1 MRVLATT
8 VGILLCS
15 VSFAV
20 NTLPALNLSQTV
32 LNPQLCTGNTGQAS
46 LFQPLQITDID
57 GDPITIIGITSSN
70 QAIIP
75 DADMYASTP
84 YGVGTLDTYLNATS
98 GTPVSG
104 SVVITLEVTDGI
116 DTTFLTLPTVVIGVS
131 PTITIVNNPQICSSE
146 GTVDLNQFVS
156 PAGGVFDYD
165 GMVYPNAEFNM
176 LEQGYTSDNTI
187 SLNYNYSDGVCSSY
201 GYLTLNLFISPTV
214 SVGTTPTSCGASTG
228 TATASVSGGAPILS
242 QSWSNGVTGT
252 SSVSNLAAGQYMY
265 YFVDTNHCST
275 TAAFSI
281 DPLGVSIN
289 ETVTDVLCYSQAN
302 GAISITQTG
311 LTAPVSYVWT
321 SGHTGTTVT
330 GLLAGTYTVYAT
342 DANNCMIS
350 KAITVA
356 QPDKLTF
363 EAGVNVGPT
372 CGGGSDGEIEVWGTT
387 GGTPPY
393 TTTWSNGATGDINS
407 NLSLG
412 IYSATVTDAN
422 NCMAVK
428 PVYLSENNSADIS
441 GNVIPAAC
449 GGNDGKI
456 FTNVY
461 VWSGDPIQSITWSNG
476 ATTEDLLDVPAANY
490 VCTLTVANT
499 GCKAIKG
506 WDIPVVKPLRQDLC
520 IITVDSLTTTNLLVW
535 EKVQT
540 VGIDYYNIYRETSTQ
555 GEYILIDTVQ
565 FNNISLFNDVIASP
579 SERSW
584 SYKIGAVNV
593 CGEEGPLSIAHR
605 TIHLDLLDLGSN
617 SVKVNWN
624 AYEGTTAFT
633 DYIVWRYTTADGWVE
648 AGTVSNTTLTFTD
661 TVAYTTPGLDYMVEF
676 ELTVP
681 CSAEKAQDFNTV
693 RSNRERGQ
701 FATGEGVDGASSN
714 GIDEN
719 YLNGIGMYPNPTAD
733 KLTFVQGG
741 HEKITYNILS
751 LSGQLMQTNQSS
763 QANTVL
769 DLSQLNA
776 GVYLVELKLNDIK
789 VIKRVV
795 KL

>member
-1 MRVLATT
+1 MRILATT
-8 VGILLCS
+8 FGLLLSS

-20 NTLPALNLSQTV
+20 NTLPELNLSQTV
-32 LNPQLCTGNTGQAS
+32 LNPQLCSGNNWETA
-46 LFQPLQITDID
+46 LFQPLEITDID
-57 GDPITIIGITSSN
+57 GDPITIVSITSSN
-70 QAIIP
+70 QSIIP
-75 DADMYASTP
+75 DAGMYAATTS
-84 YGVGTLDTYLNATS
+84 GVAALNTYLYATN

-104 SVVITLEVTDGI
+104 SIVITLEVSDGI
-116 DTTFLTLPTVVIGVS
+116 GTAFLTLPTVVIGET
-131 PTITIVNNPQICSSE
+131 PTITFANNAQICSSE

-156 PAGGVFDYD
+156 PAGGVFDND
-165 GMVYPNAEFNM
+165 GMIYPNSEFNM
-176 LEQGYTSDNTI
+176 LDQGYTANDVVGI
-187 SLNYNYSDGVCSSY
+187 NYTYSEGVCAAY
-201 GYLTLNLFISPTV
+201 DFLTLNLFISPSV
-214 SVGTTPTSCGASTG
+214 SIATTPTSCGTSTG
-228 TATASVSGGAPILS
+228 AAVATVTGGAPVLS

-252 SSVSNLAAGQYMY
+252 AGISNLPAGQYMY
-265 YFVDTNHCST
+265 YITDTNHCATS
-275 TAAFSI
+275 AAFGI
-281 DPLGVSIN
+281 DPAGVSIN
-289 ETVTDVLCYSQAN
+289 ETVTDVTCYSQAN
-302 GAISITQTG
+302 GAITISQTG
-311 LTAPVSYVWT
+311 LTAPVTYVWT
-321 SGHTGTTVT
+321 SGHTGTSVT

-350 KAITVA
+350 KAITIT
-356 QPDKLTF
+356 QPEQLTF
-363 EAGVNVGPT
+363 QADYNVQPT
-372 CGGGSDGEIEVWGTT
+372 CGANDGEVEVYAIS
-387 GGTPPY
+387 GGTAPY
-393 TTTWSNGATGDINS
+393 TTIWSNGTNGEINS
-407 NLSLG
+407 NLSFG

-422 NCMAVK
+422 NCMAIK

-456 FTNVY
+456 FTDF
-461 VWSGDPIQSITWSNG
+461 WISSGDPVQSIVWSNG
-476 ATTEDLLDVPAANY
+476 ATTQNLTDVPAANY

-506 WDIPVVKPLRQDLC
+506 WNIPVVKPLRQDLC

-540 VGIDYYNIYRETSTQ
+540 VGIDHYTIYRETSTQ
-555 GEYILIDTVQ
+555 GEYVLIDTVD
-565 FNNISLFNDVIASP
+565 FDNISLFNDVIASP

-593 CGEEGPLSIAHR
+593 CGEESPLSIAHR

-617 SVKVNWN
+617 SVQVNWN

-633 DYIVWRYTTADGWVE
+633 DYIVWRYTTANGWE
-648 AGTVSNTTLTFTD
+648 QAGTVPSSTLTFTD
-661 TVAYTTPGLDYMVEF
+661 GVDYATPGLDYMVEF
-676 ELTVP
+676 ELTEF

-701 FATGEGVDGASSN
+701 FAAGEGVGDASSN
-714 GIDEN
+714 GIGEN
-719 YLNGIGMYPNPTAD
+719 YLNAIGMYPNPTTD
-733 KLTFVQGG
+733 KLTFVQDG

-789 VIKRVV
+789 IIKRVV

>member
-1 MRVLATT
+1 MRILAIIATT
-8 VGILLCS
+8 FLCFS
-15 VSFAV
+15 TFA
-20 NTLPALNLSQTV
+20 NIPPALNLTQTV
-32 LNPQLCTGNTGQAS
+32 INPFLCSSYSEAA
-46 LFQPLQITDID
+46 LFQPLEIVDAD
-57 GDPITIIGITSSN
+57 NDVITILGMTSSD
-70 QAIIP
+70 Q
-75 DADMYASTP
+75 
-84 YGVGTLDTYLNATS
+84 GVIQDVSLSMGNTSATGVLSSYLYSDLGFGGAGTC
-98 GTPVSG
+98 
-104 SVVITLEVTDGI
+104 VITLEVSDGTQTVFI
-116 DTTFLTLPTVVIGVS
+116 PLPTLTVTEM
-131 PTITIVNNPQICSSE
+131 PTITLVNNAQICSSE
-146 GTVDLNQFVS
+146 GTVDMNQFVS

-176 LEQGYTSDNTI
+176 LEQGYTSNDVI
-187 SLNYNYSDGVCSSY
+187 GINYNYSNGVCTAY
-201 GYLTLNLFISPTV
+201 EYLTLNLFISPTV
-214 SVGTTPTSCGASTG
+214 SVATTPTSCGTSNG
-228 TATASVSGGAPILS
+228 TAIASVSGGAPVLS

-275 TAAFSI
+275 TTSFSI

-289 ETVTDVLCYSQAN
+289 ETVTDAVCYSQAN
-302 GAISITQTG
+302 GAISISQTG

-372 CGGGSDGEIEVWGTT
+372 CGGGSDGEIEVWGMT

-393 TTTWSNGATGDINS
+393 STTWSNGATGDINS

-428 PVYLSENNSADIS
+428 PVYLSEDNSADIS

-456 FTNVY
+456 YTDI
-461 VWSGDPIQSITWSNG
+461 WIGSGDPIQSITWSNG

-490 VCTLTVANT
+490 VCTLIVANT

-506 WDIPVVKPLRQDLC
+506 WDIPVVKPERQDLC

-555 GEYILIDTVQ
+555 GEYVLIDTVQ

-633 DYIVWRYTTADGWVE
+633 DYIIWRYTTANGWEE

-661 TVAYTTPGLDYMVEF
+661 TVDYATPGLDYMVEF
-676 ELTVP
+676 ELTIP

-701 FATGEGVDGASSN
+701 FAAGEGVDGASSN
-714 GIDEN
+714 GIEEN
-719 YLNGIGMYPNPTAD
+719 YLNGIGMYPNPTTD
-733 KLTFVQGG
+733 KLTFVQDG

-751 LSGQLMQTNQSS
+751 LSGQLMQTSQSS

-789 VIKRVV
+789 IIKRVV

>member
-1 MRVLATT
+1 MRILAIIAMTF
-8 VGILLCS
+8 LCFS
-15 VSFAV
+15 TFA
-20 NTLPALNLSQTV
+20 NTPPALNLAQTIVNPV
-32 LNPQLCTGNTGQAS
+32 LCSSYSEAA
-46 LFQPLQITDID
+46 LFQPLEIVDAD
-57 GDPITIIGITSSN
+57 NDVITIVGMTSSN
-70 QAIIP
+70 QGVIQ
-75 DADMYASTP
+75 DASLSMGTTSAT
-84 YGVGTLDTYLNATS
+84 GVLSSYLYSDLGFGGAGTC
-98 GTPVSG
+98 
-104 SVVITLEVTDGI
+104 VITLEVSDGNQTVFI
-116 DTTFLTLPTVVIGVS
+116 TLPTLTVTET
-131 PTITIVNNPQICSSE
+131 PTITISPNTQICSSE
-146 GTVDLNQFVS
+146 GTVDMNQFVS

-176 LEQGYTSDNTI
+176 LEQGYTSNDVI
-187 SLNYNYSDGVCSSY
+187 GINYTVSNGVCSAY
-201 GYLTLNLFISPTV
+201 DFLTLNLFISPTV

-228 TATASVSGGAPILS
+228 TAVASVSGGAPVLS

-265 YFVDTNHCST
+265 YVVDTNNCST

-342 DANNCMIS
+342 DANNCMVS

-372 CGGGSDGEIEVWGTT
+372 CGGGTDGEAEVWGMT

-393 TTTWSNGATGDINS
+393 STTWSNGATGDINS
-407 NLSLG
+407 NLSFG

-428 PVYLSENNSADIS
+428 PVYLSEDNSADIS

-456 FTNVY
+456 LTDI
-461 VWSGDPIQSITWSNG
+461 WIGSGDPIQSITWSNG
-476 ATTEDLLDVPAANY
+476 ATTQHLMDVPAANY

-499 GCKAIKG
+499 GCRAIKG
-506 WDIPVVKPLRQDLC
+506 WNIPVVKPLRQDLC

-535 EKVQT
+535 EKAQT

-555 GEYILIDTVQ
+555 GEYVLIDTVQ

-617 SVKVNWN
+617 SVQVNWS
-624 AYEGTTAFT
+624 AYEGTDAFT
-633 DYIVWRYTTADGWVE
+633 DYIVWRFTTANGWE
-648 AGTVSNTTLTFTD
+648 AADTVPNTTLTITD
-661 TVAYTTPGLDYMVEF
+661 PVDYATPGLDYMVEF
-676 ELTVP
+676 ELTTP

-714 GIDEN
+714 GIGEN
-719 YLNGIGMYPNPTAD
+719 YLNGIGMYPNPTSD
-733 KLTFVQGG
+733 KLTFVQDG

-751 LSGQLMQTNQSS
+751 LSGQLMQTSQSS
-763 QANTVL
+763 QANMVL

-776 GVYLVELKLNDIK
+776 GVYLVELKLNDSKI
-789 VIKRVV
+789 IKRVV